1 MGASMMLGE
10 LATRRDGFTSLE
22 AAVALAISA
31 GVIGV
36 ALTAFS
42 AWAGRVA
49 AAEQQLLATKTA
61 EALIAR
67 IGLDLRPA
75 AQQLQGERAGFVW
88 EFVVGPAPL
97 PQPPTQGLQA
107 QFSARRH
114 GASAPFLVLQ
124 VPVAVATAR

>member
-1 MGASMMLGE
+1 MGASRMLGE

-42 AWAGRVA
+42 AWAERMA
-49 AAEQQLLATKTA
+49 EAEQQLLATKTA

-75 AQQLQGERAGFVW
+75 NQRLQGERAGFVW
-88 EFVVGPAPL
+88 EFVVGSARPSQSPS
-97 PQPPTQGLQA
+97 QGLQA
-107 QFSARRH
+107 RFSARRH
-114 GASAPFLVLQ
+114 GAPAPFFTLD